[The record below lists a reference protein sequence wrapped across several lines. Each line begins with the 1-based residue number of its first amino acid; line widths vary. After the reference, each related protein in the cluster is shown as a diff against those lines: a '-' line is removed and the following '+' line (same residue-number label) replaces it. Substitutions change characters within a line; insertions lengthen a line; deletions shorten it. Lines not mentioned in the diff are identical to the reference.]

1 MVRRSAG
8 ANLRRFELT
17 FSRARIIRFLGSVHD
32 IVVAVTAFY
41 LAYGTVYGFGQLLN
55 VPGIHDKALAFAL
68 ISGTYFIIFSLNR
81 GFWRYASLPDLVAI
95 IKASAMAVLTYAIV
109 LFFLTRGSNVPR
121 SALPLC
127 FIYMV
132 VGLSGPRVLFR
143 ILKESG
149 YLDSI
154 SGISPRKKE
163 VRAALLYGVNENAE
177 SYIRAVK
184 RSDSADFKIVGIVD
198 NTIGTGNTLHGV
210 KVVGP
215 SRKMQRIVDKLG
227 RRGHDVT
234 ELIITD
240 TEITPGVL
248 GKIVGHAT
256 ECGINVSRVPDLQKT
271 SRFGKI
277 DIQPNPINI
286 SDLLPRLEI
295 KADPQSIARLADDRV
310 IFVTGAGGSI
320 GSELVRQLANFN
332 PKQLVISDISEF
344 NLYNVD
350 SEIRDRFPS
359 VNIITKIADIRDKAR
374 VSELLAAYRPDVIF
388 HAAAL
393 KHVPLVEA
401 NVIEGLKTNLIG
413 TRNLADC
420 AVEHGV
426 KTFVMISTDK
436 AVNPTS
442 VMGATKR
449 AAEAYCQS
457 IDIVSPIPRF
467 KTVRFGNVLGSAGSV
482 VPRFAQQIK
491 RGGPVTVTHPE
502 IARYFMTI
510 PEAVTLLL
518 QAAGHGESNDDRGR
532 IMVLDMGEPVR
543 IAELARRMIELA
555 GYRPDIDIKIKFT
568 GLRPGEK
575 LFEELFETGEVAEVR
590 HEHGYLIASPRVIE
604 AAVIRRSMD
613 GIEKAVADNDE
624 IRALELLRHIVPE
637 YHSGQVAAAFDQPV
651 PEQPGDHE
659 QSAWEP

>member
-1 MVRRSAG
+1 M
-8 ANLRRFELT
+8 LKHFELT
-17 FSRARIIRFLGSVHD
+17 FSRARIIRLLGSVHD
-32 IVVAVTAFY
+32 IVVAVAAFY
-41 LAYGTVYGFGQLLN
+41 LAYGTVYGFNLLPD
-55 VPGIHDKALAFAL
+55 VPGIHDKALAFAI
-68 ISGTYFIIFSLNR
+68 ISGTFFFIFSLNR
-81 GFWRYASLPDLVAI
+81 GFWRYASLPDLIAI

-132 VGLSGPRVLFR
+132 VGLGGPRVLFR

-149 YLDSI
+149 YLDSV
-154 SGISPRKKE
+154 SGMASRNRE

-184 RSDSADFKIVGIVD
+184 RSDNADFRIVGIVD
-198 NTIGTGNTLHGV
+198 NTIGAGNTLHGV

-215 SRKMQRIVDKLG
+215 SRKMQRIVDKLS

-240 TEITPGVL
+240 TDISPGVL

-256 ECGINVSRVPDLQKT
+256 ECGINVSRVPNLRKT
-271 SRFGKI
+271 ARFGKV

-286 SDLLPRLEI
+286 SDLLPRVEI
-295 KADPQSIARLADDRV
+295 KAAPQSIARLADDKI

-359 VNIITKIADIRDKAR
+359 VNIVTRIADIRDKAR
-374 VSELLAAYRPDVIF
+374 VSELLATYRPDVIF

-401 NVIEGLKTNLIG
+401 NIIEGLKTNLIG
-413 TRNLADC
+413 TRNLADA

-426 KTFVMISTDK
+426 KAFVMISTDK

-449 AAEAYCQS
+449 AAEAYCQA
-457 IDIVSPIPRF
+457 IDLVSPVPRF

-482 VPRFAQQIK
+482 VPRFAQQIR

-518 QAAGHGESNDDRGR
+518 QAAGHGESDDDRGR

-590 HEHGYLIASPRVIE
+590 HEQGYMIASPRIIE

-613 GIEKAVADNDE
+613 GIENAVAANDKA
-624 IRALELLRHIVPE
+624 RAMELLRHIVPE
-637 YHSGQVAAAFDQPV
+637 YQTSLPAAV
-651 PEQPGDHE
+651 PELPEADKTSDRE
-659 QSAWEP
+659 QSL